1 MKNYQIIIRSFKDPN
16 VTKTEYF
23 ITKLPKSLLMD
34 ILSPLTKYS
43 IEIEETDKCHNLA
56 LSMEGLL
63 NFIVNLKLK
72 TKIAKNIME
81 VTKGNISDF
90 IKRPNFEMNVWHG
103 DNGETRTYINNMSF
117 SQIERVFPETFELD
131 GKSYKPY
138 FKGELELIQFKNK
151 IWRLCFT
158 TIKHKVIYEEITLE
172 S

>member
-1 MKNYQIIIRSFKDPN
+1 MKNYQITIRSFKDNN
-16 VTKTEYF
+16 VVRTEYF
-23 ITKLPKSLLMD
+23 ATKLQKEVLMN

-43 IEIEETDKCHNLA
+43 ISIEEMKDYSKLA

-63 NFIVNLKLK
+63 DFIVNLKLK
-72 TKIAKNIME
+72 TKVARNIME

-90 IKRPNFEMNVWHG
+90 IKKPNFDLNVWHG

-117 SQIERVFPETFELD
+117 SQIDRVFPETFELD

-138 FKGELELIQFKNK
+138 FKGELELIQLENK
-151 IWRLCFT
+151 VWRLCFT
-158 TIKHKVIYEEITLE
+158 TIKHKVIYEEVVLE